1 MCSFE
6 ISKNTSSTVNEAI
19 ACDLFSNDSVLTF
32 YGMEMSAF
40 CNLFAIQNAMM
51 FNDAYDRNLIEFD
64 SVVANF
70 R

>member
-1 MCSFE
+1 M
-6 ISKNTSSTVNEAI
+6 SS
-19 ACDLFSNDSVLTF
+19 SNDSVLTF

-40 CNLFAIQNAMM
+40 CNLYAIQNAFM